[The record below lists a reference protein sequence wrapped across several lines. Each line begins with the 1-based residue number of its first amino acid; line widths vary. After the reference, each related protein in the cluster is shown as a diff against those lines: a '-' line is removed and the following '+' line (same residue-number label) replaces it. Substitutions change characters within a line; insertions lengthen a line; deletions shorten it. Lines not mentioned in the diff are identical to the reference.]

1 MLWTFI
7 SHVNLRLFLKIFQ
20 LVSQPFVVRP
30 IVTGKGFIG
39 VALVSEEEKW
49 MVVDFERDCIV
60 F

>member
-30 IVTGKGFIG
+30 IVTGKCVIG
-39 VALVSEEEKW
+39 VALVCEEEKW
-49 MVVDFERDCIV
+49 IVVDFERECVV